1 MQSILK
7 HVLLVSF
14 VAISFASQAQQQ
26 AEMADTMRSNG
37 KIYVVV
43 GVILVILT
51 GLFAYL
57 FSLDKK
63 VSRIEKSLEKGSK
76 TK

>member
-7 HVLLVSF
+7 HVLLVSL
-14 VAISFASQAQQQ
+14 VVISFAAQAQQQ

-43 GVILVILT
+43 GVILIIIT

-63 VSRIEKSLEKGSK
+63 VSRIEKSLEKGPK